1 MIGLTT
7 MNKRTI
13 LILVSMAVVGVA
25 GFVFLVPGRR
35 SGRPIAGDIIHG
47 DLLRGAYRFVVWLAL
62 LWGIGYIWRFTR

>member
-1 MIGLTT
+1 

-13 LILVSMAVVGVA
+13 LILVSMAVVGLA

-47 DLLRGAYRFVVWLAL
+47 DLLRGVLFIVWIGL
-62 LWGIGYIWRFTR
+62 LWGIGYIWRVTR

>member
-1 MIGLTT
+1 

-13 LILVSMAVVGVA
+13 LMLAGMAFVGLA

-47 DLLRGAYRFVVWLAL
+47 DLLRGVLFVVWVAL
-62 LWGIGYIWRFTR
+62 LWGIGYIWRLTR

>member
-1 MIGLTT
+1 

-13 LILVSMAVVGVA
+13 LILVSMAVVGLA

-47 DLLRGAYRFVVWLAL
+47 DLLRGVLFVVWVAL
-62 LWGIGYIWRFTR
+62 LWGIGYIWRVTR